1 MTDSPLLIE
10 AVRAGCNAA
19 FMSHCTFPE
28 CAEQNPG
35 CITKASAFIA
45 AIAHVLKAEPT
56 LEMKRALLIHRGYD
70 PDAKEETLDAIGN
83 LDIATMHVFIDAYR
97 AMTAALLKEL
107 GLE

>member
-1 MTDSPLLIE
+1 MTSPLLIE
-10 AVRAGCNAA
+10 AVRAGCD
-19 FMSHCTFPE
+19 PL
-28 CAEQNPG
+28 CAYPACGTTRVCAIFIPG
-35 CITKASAFIA
+35 LERTL
-45 AIAHVLKAEPT
+45 AHVLKAEPT

>member
-1 MTDSPLLIE
+1 
-10 AVRAGCNAA
+10 
-19 FMSHCTFPE
+19 
-28 CAEQNPG
+28 
-35 CITKASAFIA
+35 
-45 AIAHVLKAEPT
+45 
-56 LEMKRALLIHRGYD
+56 MKRALLIHRGYD